1 MYLILLFAIFHL
13 VLNHFSKAQ
22 KRASTVAFFVQEKLV
37 LKPAFNA
44 AAIRGRGLVLLL
56 AICSFSYGQFDIPD
70 VKTLKE
76 ETSVYDYAEIFKD
89 SEREQLKQKLIRY
102 SDSTSTQIVV
112 ITIKTTKGENIG
124 MLAPRWGQ
132 AWGIGQDGKDG
143 QEGKDNGIV
152 ILVASEDRN
161 IYIAP
166 GYEVEWVL
174 TAGITG
180 DIVRAVI
187 IPEFKKGDFYGGIDK
202 GVDTIFDFLTGKFKA
217 DSKANKVSIWPF
229 IIFFI
234 IFIIFLIIVANASK
248 GKGGGNGTGHFGGS
262 NLEDFIILSRMGRR
276 SGGSIFGSG
285 GGFGGSSGG
294 GGFGGGF
301 SGGFGGGGFSGGGAG
316 GSW

>member
-1 MYLILLFAIFHL
+1 MDQNKPPYIFIVFFFYKIVMFNIFLCYGWFCREALFILFSDFRLYLTPLPQL
-13 VLNHFSKAQ
+13 
-22 KRASTVAFFVQEKLV
+22 
-37 LKPAFNA
+37 
-44 AAIRGRGLVLLL
+44 
-56 AICSFSYGQFDIPD
+56 
-70 VKTLKE
+70 
-76 ETSVYDYAEIFKD
+76 SVEGNPV
-89 SEREQLKQKLIRY
+89 EKQKLIRY

-132 AWGIGQDGKDG
+132 AWGIGQDGKNG
-143 QEGKDNGIV
+143 TKSRDNGIV
-152 ILVASEDRN
+152 ILVAFEDRK
-161 IYIAP
+161 IHISP

-217 DSKANKVSIWPF
+217 DPKANKVSIWPF

-234 IFIIFLIIVANASK
+234 IFIIFLIIIANASK